1 MITICQ
7 LKFNNK
13 NCLSDNMSTVW
24 VPLTITFR
32 TMQIDNSDTPELIN
46 NLQSNEVL
54 LLFTQFSSI
63 CCKNASCGI
72 SSVSHLSNFLQLVLV
87 KLTQEIMWHVWKRG
101 TSPPGD
107 SVEDIAIHYVFNKS
121 QNIFLCRAH
130 RVPSWWF
137 LDTGC
142 LIISIEGDIGC
153 LNTLTNTGNAFV
165 RNLHS
170 VTK

>member
-1 MITICQ
+1 
-7 LKFNNK
+7 
-13 NCLSDNMSTVW
+13 
-24 VPLTITFR
+24 
-32 TMQIDNSDTPELIN
+32 MQIDNSDTPELIN

-54 LLFTQFSSI
+54 LLFTHLSNIF
-63 CCKNASCGI
+63 CKNASCGI
-72 SSVSHLSNFLQLVLV
+72 SSLSHLTNFLQLALV

-101 TSPPGD
+101 MSPPGD

-121 QNIFLCRAH
+121 QNIFLCKDH

-137 LDTGC
+137 LDTGY
-142 LIISIEGDIGC
+142 LIISIEGDIGW

-165 RNLHS
+165 RSLHS